1 MLHSIVSRKRSGF
14 TLIELMIVIAIIAI
28 LAAILVPNFVRA
40 RAQGHLTACKSNLKN
55 IGTALEMY
63 STDHAGRYPVGDG
76 AMTGTAGSTLT
87 TGNNGG
93 YLKTIPTC
101 PAAGSNTYQYDST
114 SNPDIFTI
122 YCAGSQHTVLD
133 VSPNYP
139 QFNSLQGLIENQNT
153 ATGGSGSGG

>member
-1 MLHSIVSRKRSGF
+1 MMHSIVSRKRSGF

-63 STDHAGRYPVGDG
+63 STDHAGRYPLT
-76 AMTGTAGSTLT
+76 ATGLQQALT

-101 PAAGSNTYQYDST
+101 PAAGSITYTYTST
-114 SNPDIFTI
+114 STPEI
-122 YCAGSQHTVLD
+122 YTVYCNGSNHTVLD
-133 VSPNYP
+133 VSANYP

-153 ATGGSGSGG
+153 STSGGNTP

>member
-1 MLHSIVSRKRSGF
+1 MMHSIVSRKRSGF

-63 STDHAGRYPVGDG
+63 STDHSGRYPKDL
-76 AMTGTAGSTLT
+76 STLT

-93 YLKTIPTC
+93 YLKTIPSC
-101 PAAGSNTYQYDST
+101 PAKGSATYSYKST
-114 SNPDIFTI
+114 VNPDIFTVW
-122 YCAGSQHTVLD
+122 CSGSQHTVLD
-133 VSPNYP
+133 VSENYP
-139 QFNSLQGLIENQNT
+139 QYDSIKGLYENQ
-153 ATGGSGSGG
+153 

>member
-1 MLHSIVSRKRSGF
+1 MMHSIVSRKRSGF

-63 STDHAGRYPVGDG
+63 STDHAGRYP
-76 AMTGTAGSTLT
+76 TGNLGQTLT

-101 PAAGSNTYQYDST
+101 PAAGSDTYVYTST
-114 SNPDIFTI
+114 NNPDIFTI

-133 VSPNYP
+133 VSENYP

-153 ATGGSGSGG
+153 STN

>member
-1 MLHSIVSRKRSGF
+1 MMHSIVSRKRSGF

-63 STDHAGRYPVGDG
+63 STDHAGRYPSLTEG
-76 AMTGTAGSTLT
+76 LT

-93 YLKTIPTC
+93 YLKIIPTC
-101 PAAGSNTYQYDST
+101 PAAGSDTYVYTST
-114 SNPDIFTI
+114 MNPDVFTI
-122 YCAGSQHTVLD
+122 YCSGSQHTVLD
-133 VSPNYP
+133 VSTNFP
-139 QFNSLQGLIENQNT
+139 QFNSVQGLVENQN
-153 ATGGSGSGG
+153 AGN